1 MSRFVLDTDTCIF
14 WLKGNRG
21 IDQRIHAVGIEQV
34 AISVITACELAYG
47 AWKSQ
52 RREENLRVV
61 AKLQQ
66 TLTVLHTTNDVIQQ
80 FGRWKAELERHGRG
94 LDDADLLI
102 ASIAAAHACTLVTNN
117 HAHFARLPHLAVDNW
132 LVRS

>member
-1 MSRFVLDTDTCIF
+1 MIRFVLDTDTCIF

-21 IDQRIHAVGIEQV
+21 IDRRIHAVGIEVV

-52 RREENLRVV
+52 RREENLRVLER
-61 AKLQQ
+61 LQR
-66 TLTVLHTTNDVIQQ
+66 TLPTLHTTDPVIQR
-80 FGRWKAELERHGRG
+80 FGNWKAELEGKGAG

-102 ASIAAAHACTLVTNN
+102 ASIASAHECTLVTNN
-117 HAHFARLPHLAVDNW
+117 QAHFARLPHLTVENW
-132 LVRS
+132 LVP